1 MIADSENIA
10 RAIFSPRMVVEGKL
24 IPAAFELRES
34 IKETYLSVMRTN
46 IPSWEDEILLI
57 PQRKNRL
64 LYGYAIMNV
73 GDVRTLKL
81 NDVEYDVLPFPTEV
95 MKSHAGITI
104 SHKGKQLQGGT
115 RLESLAPGVTEDFLL
130 LAIRSQLITLAQ
142 KNLVKMQEQH
152 IFNNSKS

>member
-1 MIADSENIA
+1 MIEDSENIA
-10 RAIFSPRMVVEGKL
+10 RAVFSPRMIANGML
-24 IPAAFELRES
+24 IPAAFELRDS

-46 IPSWEDEILLI
+46 IPSWQDEILLI

-73 GDVRTLKL
+73 GDVRTLRL
-81 NDVEYDVLPFPTEV
+81 EDVAYDVLPFPTET

-104 SHKGKQLQGGT
+104 SHKGKQIQGGT
-115 RLESLAPGVTEDFLL
+115 HLESLAPGMTEDFLL
-130 LAIRSQLITLAQ
+130 LAIRSQLTTLAQ

-152 IFNNSKS
+152 TIQTSE